1 MGQTAS
7 TSQPIVEIH
16 EKKCKVLLGVYIIS
30 RNDTVIGFIQNKKKA
45 YKVFELIVNKCLS
58 HYFLTNPDY
67 QYSVQEVDSSK
78 INILSHNKNIICSYT
93 SIEDVFKIQY
103 VPYLR
108 NNNVTFNDEID
119 KIDESD
125 IQTDTDTDDDDD
137 TDIPCMSYTDDTNE
151 SDDTNETNDVKE
163 EVLLNS
169 ARGAV
174 SPQVKEEVKEV
185 KEEVKE
191 EVK

>member
-58 HYFLTNPDY
+58 HYFLTYPDY
-67 QYSVQEVDSSK
+67 KYSLQQLDSSK
-78 INILSHNKNIICSYT
+78 IYILSHNTNIICSYT
-93 SIEDVFKIQY
+93 TIEDTFKIQY

-108 NNNVTFNDEID
+108 NATVTFNDD
-119 KIDESD
+119 IDEINESD
-125 IQTDTDTDDDDD
+125 TQSDDDTDDD
-137 TDIPCMSYTDDTNE
+137 TDIPYTDDT
-151 SDDTNETNDVKE
+151 DDTDDVKE
-163 EVLLNS
+163 EVKK
-169 ARGAV
+169 V
-174 SPQVKEEVKEV
+174 EEVEEVKKVEEVKDEV
-185 KEEVKE
+185 KEEVK
-191 EVK
+191 